1 MSYSEP
7 TVAFIG
13 CGQSL
18 NPQSSPQLT
27 VDSSLPAGNMGG
39 AILHGILDAA
49 FSSKASD
56 FNQTRPVSRFI
67 ACTKTAASADRL
79 KASIPVEQQPHVQ
92 VISSQAVPVQAMSYA
107 DIVVLGFKPFMADDV
122 LSTEGVK
129 EALAGKLVISLLAGQ
144 TPQNLARIIRESSTD
159 LNGVK
164 SSGATEPV
172 IVKAIPNMG
181 AQFRQSITIIETPE
195 EPIPEHMTEIV
206 EWMFKQVGEI
216 KYLPQS
222 QMDLGSVLVGAA
234 LAAMTV
240 PIEGI
245 LDGCVAEGLRRNDAM
260 EMLLGGLRGLS
271 AALESGIHPAV
282 LRESIS
288 SPRGCT
294 IQALLTLEKAGS
306 RADYA
311 EAIING
317 TQHLKKAD
325 K

>member
-1 MSYSEP
+1 
-7 TVAFIG
+7 
-13 CGQSL
+13 
-18 NPQSSPQLT
+18 
-27 VDSSLPAGNMGG
+27 MGG
-39 AILHGILDAA
+39 AILHGVLDAA
-49 FSSKASD
+49 FSDNASD
-56 FNQTRPVSRFI
+56 SKQTLPVSKFI

-79 KASIPVEQQPHVQ
+79 RASIPAEQEPHVQ
-92 VISSQAVPVQAMSYA
+92 VISSQAVPVEVMKSA
-107 DIVVLGFKPFMADDV
+107 DIVVLGFKPFMAEDV
-122 LSTEGVK
+122 LSTKGVE

-144 TPQNLARIIRESSTD
+144 TPQNLARIIREGSKD
-159 LNGVK
+159 LNGVNL
-164 SSGATEPV
+164 SGATHSTTDPI

-181 AQFRQSITIIETPE
+181 AQFRQSVTIIETPE
-195 EPIPEHMTEIV
+195 RPIPEHMTEVV

-216 KYLPQS
+216 KYLPQT

-245 LDGCVAEGLRRNDAM
+245 LDGCVAEGLKRSDAM
-260 EMLLGGLRGLS
+260 EMMLGGLRGLS
-271 AALESGIHPAV
+271 AALESGIHPAI

>member
-1 MSYSEP
+1 
-7 TVAFIG
+7 
-13 CGQSL
+13 
-18 NPQSSPQLT
+18 
-27 VDSSLPAGNMGG
+27 MGG
-39 AILHGILDAA
+39 AILHGVLDAA

-56 FNQTRPVSRFI
+56 FIKRRPVSRFI
-67 ACTKTAASADRL
+67 ACTKTAPSADRL
-79 KASIPVEQQPHVQ
+79 RASIPTEQQPHIQ
-92 VISSQAVPVQAMSYA
+92 VMSSQAVPVQVMNHA
-107 DIVVLGFKPFMADDV
+107 DIVVLGFKPFMAEDV
-122 LSTEGVK
+122 LSAEGVR

-144 TPQNLARIIRESSTD
+144 TPQNLARIIREGSTD
-159 LNGVK
+159 LNGVN
-164 SSGATEPV
+164 STNPV

-181 AQFRQSITIIETPE
+181 AQFRQSVTIIETPD
-195 EPIPEHMTEIV
+195 EPIPEHMTEVV

-245 LDGCVAEGLRRNDAM
+245 LDGCVAEGLKRNDAM

>member
-1 MSYSEP
+1 M
-7 TVAFIG
+7 
-13 CGQSL
+13 QS
-18 NPQSSPQLT
+18 
-27 VDSSLPAGNMGG
+27 
-39 AILHGILDAA
+39 
-49 FSSKASD
+49 
-56 FNQTRPVSRFI
+56 
-67 ACTKTAASADRL
+67 
-79 KASIPVEQQPHVQ
+79 
-92 VISSQAVPVQAMSYA
+92 A
-107 DIVVLGFKPFMADDV
+107 DIVVLGFKPFMAEDV
-122 LSTEGVK
+122 LRSEGVK
-129 EALAGKLVISLLAGQ
+129 DALAGKLVISLLAGQ
-144 TPQNLARIIRESSTD
+144 TPQNLTRIIRESGP
-159 LNGVK
+159 GVA
-164 SSGATEPV
+164 SDPIV
-172 IVKAIPNMG
+172 VKAIPNMG

-195 EPIPEHMTEIV
+195 EPIPAHMTEVV

-245 LDGCVAEGLRRNDAM
+245 LDGCVAEGLKRSDAM
-260 EMLLGGLRGLS
+260 EMMLGGLRGLS
-271 AALESGIHPAV
+271 AALESGIHPAI

-311 EAIING
+311 EAIIKG

>member
-1 MSYSEP
+1 
-7 TVAFIG
+7 
-13 CGQSL
+13 
-18 NPQSSPQLT
+18 
-27 VDSSLPAGNMGG
+27 MGG
-39 AILHGILDAA
+39 AILHGVLDAA
-49 FSSKASD
+49 FSTKASD
-56 FNQTRPVSRFI
+56 FKKRRPVSKFI

-79 KASIPVEQQPHVQ
+79 KASIPAEQQPHVQ
-92 VISSQAVPVQAMSYA
+92 VISSQAVPVDIMNDA
-107 DIVVLGFKPFMADDV
+107 DIVVLGFKPFMAEDV
-122 LSTEGVK
+122 LSTKGVA

-144 TPQNLARIIRESSTD
+144 TPQNLARIIREGSTD
-159 LNGVK
+159 LNGVNC
-164 SSGATEPV
+164 TDPV

-181 AQFRQSITIIETPE
+181 AQFRQSVTIIETPE
-195 EPIPEHMTEIV
+195 QPVLEHMTEVV
-206 EWMFKQVGEI
+206 EWMFKSVGEI

-245 LDGCVAEGLRRNDAM
+245 LDGCVAEGLKRDDAM

-271 AALESGIHPAV
+271 AALEYGIHPAV

>member
-1 MSYSEP
+1 M
-7 TVAFIG
+7 T
-13 CGQSL
+13 
-18 NPQSSPQLT
+18 
-27 VDSSLPAGNMGG
+27 
-39 AILHGILDAA
+39 
-49 FSSKASD
+49 
-56 FNQTRPVSRFI
+56 
-67 ACTKTAASADRL
+67 
-79 KASIPVEQQPHVQ
+79 
-92 VISSQAVPVQAMSYA
+92 SSQDVPVQIMQDA
-107 DIVVLGFKPFMADDV
+107 DIVVLGFKPFMAEDV
-122 LSTEGVK
+122 LSAKGVR

-144 TPQNLARIIRESSTD
+144 TPQNLARIIREGT
-159 LNGVK
+159 
-164 SSGATEPV
+164 ATAGEIAEPV
-172 IVKAIPNMG
+172 IMKVIPNMG
-181 AQFRQSITIIETPE
+181 AQFRQSMTIIETSEQTVPD
-195 EPIPEHMTEIV
+195 HMTEVV
-206 EWMFKQVGEI
+206 EWMFKQVGAI

-245 LDGCVAEGLRRNDAM
+245 LDGCVAEGLKRPDAM
-260 EMLLGGLRGLS
+260 EMVLHGLRGLS

-306 RADYA
+306 RSDYA

>member
-1 MSYSEP
+1 
-7 TVAFIG
+7 
-13 CGQSL
+13 
-18 NPQSSPQLT
+18 
-27 VDSSLPAGNMGG
+27 MGG
-39 AILHGILDAA
+39 AILHGVLDAA
-49 FSSKASD
+49 FSSSKKNADSAKS
-56 FNQTRPVSRFI
+56 TPVSKFI
-67 ACTKTAASADRL
+67 ACTKTAASAERL
-79 KASIPVEQQPHVQ
+79 RASIPAEQQPHVE
-92 VISSQAVPVQAMSYA
+92 VVSSQGVPVEVMKTA
-107 DIVVLGFKPFMADDV
+107 DIIVLGFKPFMADDV
-122 LSTEGVK
+122 LRAAGVQD
-129 EALAGKLVISLLAGQ
+129 ALAGKLVISLLAGQ
-144 TPQNLARIIRESSTD
+144 TPQNLTRMVREGMHAAGPFTFGPTPSS
-159 LNGVK
+159 V
-164 SSGATEPV
+164 ERPI

-181 AQFRQSITIIETPE
+181 AQFRQSVTIIETPE
-195 EPIPEHMTEIV
+195 FPIPEHMTEVV

-222 QMDLGSVLVGAA
+222 QMDVGSVLVGAA

-245 LDGCVAEGLRRNDAM
+245 LDGCVAEGLKRPDAM
-260 EMLLGGLRGLS
+260 EMMLGGLRGLS

-306 RADYA
+306 RSHYA

>member
-1 MSYSEP
+1 
-7 TVAFIG
+7 
-13 CGQSL
+13 
-18 NPQSSPQLT
+18 
-27 VDSSLPAGNMGG
+27 MGG
-39 AILHGILDAA
+39 AILHGVLDAA
-49 FSSKASD
+49 FSGQVSESAKS
-56 FNQTRPVSRFI
+56 RPVSKFI
-67 ACTKTAASADRL
+67 ACTKTASSAERL
-79 KASIPVEQQPHVQ
+79 KASIPAEQQPHVQ
-92 VISSQAVPVQAMSYA
+92 VISSQAVPVGVMQSA
-107 DIVVLGFKPFMADDV
+107 DIVVLGFKPFMAEDV
-122 LSTEGVK
+122 LRSEGVK
-129 EALAGKLVISLLAGQ
+129 DALAGKLVISLLAGQ
-144 TPQNLARIIRESSTD
+144 TPQNLTRIIRESGP
-159 LNGVK
+159 GVA
-164 SSGATEPV
+164 SDPIV
-172 IVKAIPNMG
+172 VKAIPNMG

-195 EPIPEHMTEIV
+195 EPIPAHMTEVV

-245 LDGCVAEGLRRNDAM
+245 LDGCVAEGLKRSDAM
-260 EMLLGGLRGLS
+260 EMMLGGLRGLS

-311 EAIING
+311 EAIIKG

>member
-1 MSYSEP
+1 
-7 TVAFIG
+7 
-13 CGQSL
+13 
-18 NPQSSPQLT
+18 
-27 VDSSLPAGNMGG
+27 MGG
-39 AILHGILDAA
+39 AILHGVLDAA
-49 FSSKASD
+49 FSGQVSESAKS
-56 FNQTRPVSRFI
+56 QPVSKFI
-67 ACTKTAASADRL
+67 ACTKTASSAERL
-79 KASIPVEQQPHVQ
+79 KASIPAEQQPHVQ
-92 VISSQAVPVQAMSYA
+92 VISSQAVPVGVMQSA
-107 DIVVLGFKPFMADDV
+107 DIVVLGFKPFMAEDV
-122 LSTEGVK
+122 LRSEGVK
-129 EALAGKLVISLLAGQ
+129 DALAGKLVISLLAGQ
-144 TPQNLARIIRESSTD
+144 TPQNLTRIIRESGP
-159 LNGVK
+159 GVA
-164 SSGATEPV
+164 SDPIV
-172 IVKAIPNMG
+172 VKAIPNMG

-195 EPIPEHMTEIV
+195 EPIPAHMTEVV

-245 LDGCVAEGLRRNDAM
+245 LDGCVAEGLKRSDAM
-260 EMLLGGLRGLS
+260 EMMLGGLRGLS

-311 EAIING
+311 EAIIKG

>member
-1 MSYSEP
+1 MASFER

-13 CGQSL
+13 C
-18 NPQSSPQLT
+18 
-27 VDSSLPAGNMGG
+27 GNMGG
-39 AILHGILDAA
+39 AILHGVLDAA
-49 FSSKASD
+49 FSLDAGSSQPRPISK
-56 FNQTRPVSRFI
+56 FI
-67 ACTKTAASADRL
+67 ACTKTAPSAKRLQASLPA
-79 KASIPVEQQPHVQ
+79 KYHPHVQ
-92 VISSQAVPVQAMSYA
+92 VVSSQIVESMREA
-107 DIVVLGFKPFMADDV
+107 DVVVLGFKPFMADDV
-122 LSTEGVK
+122 LSTAGVR

-144 TPQNLARIIRESSTD
+144 TPQNLARIVRESAPGSFVD
-159 LNGVK
+159 
-164 SSGATEPV
+164 PV
-172 IVKAIPNMG
+172 VVKAIPNMG
-181 AQFRQSITIIETPE
+181 AQFRESMTIIETPE
-195 EPIPEHMTEIV
+195 DAIPAAMTEVV
-206 EWMFKQVGEI
+206 EWMFMQVGAI

-240 PIEGI
+240 PIEGL
-245 LDGCVAEGLRRNDAM
+245 LDGCVAEGLRRPDAM
-260 EMLLGGLRGLS
+260 EMLLHGIRGLS
-271 AALESGIHPAV
+271 AALEAGIHPAV

-306 RADYA
+306 RSDFA

>member
-1 MSYSEP
+1 MSFSEP

-13 CGQSL
+13 CG
-18 NPQSSPQLT
+18 
-27 VDSSLPAGNMGG
+27 NMGG
-39 AILHGILDAA
+39 AILHGVLDAA
-49 FSSKASD
+49 FTNESKSEH
-56 FNQTRPVSRFI
+56 TRPVSKFI

-79 KASIPVEQQPHVQ
+79 RASIPAEQQPHVE
-92 VISSQAVPVQAMSYA
+92 VISSQAVPVEVMKSA
-107 DIVVLGFKPFMADDV
+107 DIVMLGFKPFMAEDV
-122 LSTEGVK
+122 LRAKGVE

-144 TPQNLARIIRESSTD
+144 TPQNLARIIHEGALDSTGDDVPDSSHS
-159 LNGVK
+159 VV
-164 SSGATEPV
+164 API

-181 AQFRQSITIIETPE
+181 AQFRQSVTIIETPE
-195 EPIPEHMTEIV
+195 HAIPTHMTQVV
-206 EWMFKQVGEI
+206 EWIFKQVGEI
-216 KYLPQS
+216 KYLPPS

-245 LDGCVAEGLRRNDAM
+245 LDGCVAEGLKRSDAM
-260 EMLLGGLRGLS
+260 EMMLGGLRGLS

-317 TQHLKKAD
+317 TQHLKKAN

>member
-1 MSYSEP
+1 
-7 TVAFIG
+7 
-13 CGQSL
+13 
-18 NPQSSPQLT
+18 
-27 VDSSLPAGNMGG
+27 MGG

-49 FSSKASD
+49 FSKDLTQS
-56 FNQTRPVSRFI
+56 RPVSRFV
-67 ACTKTAASADRL
+67 ACTKSAASAERL
-79 KASIPVEQQPHVQ
+79 AYSFARGQEPFVHVT
-92 VISSQAVPVQAMSYA
+92 SSQDVPVQIMQDA
-107 DIVVLGFKPFMADDV
+107 DIVVLGFKPFMAEDV
-122 LSTEGVK
+122 LSAKGVR

-144 TPQNLARIIRESSTD
+144 TPQNLARIIREGT
-159 LNGVK
+159 
-164 SSGATEPV
+164 ATAGEIAEPV
-172 IVKAIPNMG
+172 IMKVIPNMG
-181 AQFRQSITIIETPE
+181 AQFRQSMTIIETSEQTVPD
-195 EPIPEHMTEIV
+195 HMTEVV
-206 EWMFKQVGEI
+206 EWMFKQVGAI

-245 LDGCVAEGLRRNDAM
+245 LDGCVAEGLKRPDAM
-260 EMLLGGLRGLS
+260 EMVLHGLRGLS

-282 LRESIS
+282 LKESIS

-306 RADYA
+306 RSDYA